1 MTRGLRVRPARED
14 DAARLAEILNQGIED
29 RVATFETTKQDAAD
43 LASVIGGERPVV
55 VVELDGEAVGWA
67 KAGAYDDDHDYYAG
81 IGEATLYV
89 AREARRQGLGRTLLE
104 ALARE
109 AESRGF
115 YKLIGKIFTSNEV
128 SIALVR
134 ECGWREV
141 GMHLRHGQLDG
152 EWKDVLVVEKLLGDA
167 AD

>member
-1 MTRGLRVRPARED
+1 MTRGLRVRPAREG